1 MRFETPKTPRFDELI
16 ERERRRLAA
25 KERRSRR
32 RSARGRDGRKRSVYY
47 TGPTAKKDSDR

>member
-1 MRFETPKTPRFDELI
+1 VRFETPKTPRFDELI